1 MSKIWRFHTSGS
13 KSLFRT
19 RADWKAWVIEIAYA
33 FEWALTQTRV
43 VESRGTE
50 KLRGQKLILVT
61 CFLSRVLVAWCGSR
75 RLQPRRHLQLWLA
88 RLLRVLE
95 EGGGSLGSGLEKYS
109 NLIFDVETH
118 LSPVWQVCFL
128 TFGLVLFILLLKEL
142 LTSRCNI
149 LVLILLPKI
158 IF

>member
-19 RADWKAWVIEIAYA
+19 RADWKAWVVEIAHA
-33 FEWALTQTRV
+33 FECALTQTRV

-61 CFLSRVLVAWCGSR
+61 CFLSRVLVAWCGGR
-75 RLQPRRHLQLWLA
+75 RLEPRRHLQLWLA

-95 EGGGSLGSGLEKYS
+95 ESGGGLGSGLERS
-109 NLIFDVETH
+109 SSLIFGVEKLPEPSMT
-118 LSPVWQVCFL
+118 S
-128 TFGLVLFILLLKEL
+128 LLLDAWSGSFHLASQGTPYEQE
-142 LTSRCNI
+142 
-149 LVLILLPKI
+149 
-158 IF
+158 